1 MFRRLLRHAER
12 MVRDGSDFRERHLRG
27 VDFLGSFGVL
37 ESDAGVLMVQ
47 NQRRIGGADVPVW
60 DLPGGQV
67 EPGELLGEALAR
79 ELREEIAIEITAEPR
94 FLFFQE
100 GEKVVGGQRGYAWRS
115 FFYAVPAWRGEPVA
129 RSEIL
134 AVRWIARADMPGL
147 LRAPYHDSFLRWLR
161 EGGSAF
167 RSAWRE

>member
-1 MFRRLLRHAER
+1 MFRRQPRHAER
-12 MVRDGSDFRERHLRG
+12 MVREGSDFRERHLRG

-37 ESDAGVLMVQ
+37 ESAAGVLMVQ
-47 NQRRIGGADVPVW
+47 NRRRIGGVEVSVW

-79 ELREEIAIEITAEPR
+79 ELREEIGVEIQGEPR

-100 GEKVVGGQRGYAWRS
+100 GEKVTAGQRGYAWRS
-115 FFYAVPAWRGEPVA
+115 FFYAVPAWQGEPVA
-129 RSEIL
+129 GSEIL
-134 AVRWIARADMPGL
+134 AVRWVRRAEMPAL
-147 LRAPYHDSFLRWLR
+147 LQAPYHDSFLAWVR

-167 RSAWRE
+167 SSSWRE